1 MKNIPNVIM
10 FIVITIVMAT
20 ALFWLVSQKFMYLLT
35 QQLSNALTL
44 QTSVNGIPNQGGI
57 VMHGV
62 VLGLLLALILTI
74 AGHFL
79 LME

>member
-10 FIVITIVMAT
+10 FIVITIVLAT

-35 QQLSNALTL
+35 EKLTL

-62 VLGLLLALILTI
+62 VLGLLLAIILTI

>member
-20 ALFWLVSQKFMYLLT
+20 ALFWLVSQNFMYLIT
-35 QQLSNALTL
+35 EKLTL

-57 VMHGV
+57 VMHGA

>member
-20 ALFWLVSQKFMYLLT
+20 ALFWLVCQKFMYLLT
-35 QQLSNALTL
+35 QQLSL

-57 VMHGV
+57 VMHGA
-62 VLGLLLALILTI
+62 VLGLLLAIILTI

>member
-35 QQLSNALTL
+35 QQLSL

-57 VMHGV
+57 VMHGA
-62 VLGLLLALILTI
+62 VLGLLLAIILTI